1 MFNMDVSSINRN
13 QDYLKIYA
21 RNAEITQNT
30 GYTSNEDNVYKN
42 SMIKNLLNKED
53 VPEKQNRN
61 EKEQIKKEDLDKAM
75 GKLNK
80 FLEDEK
86 THAEYE
92 RHEDLGTLMVKIV
105 DDDTQQVVV
114 ELPPEKVSDMIASL
128 CKQVGL
134 LDKKA

>member
-1 MFNMDVSSINRN
+1 MDVSSINRN

-21 RNAEITQNT
+21 RNAEIMQNT

-53 VPEKQNRN
+53 VPDKQNRN
-61 EKEQIKKEDLDKAM
+61 EKEQIKKEDLDKAV

-92 RHEDLGTLMVKIV
+92 RHE
-105 DDDTQQVVV
+105 
-114 ELPPEKVSDMIASL
+114 
-128 CKQVGL
+128 
-134 LDKKA
+134 